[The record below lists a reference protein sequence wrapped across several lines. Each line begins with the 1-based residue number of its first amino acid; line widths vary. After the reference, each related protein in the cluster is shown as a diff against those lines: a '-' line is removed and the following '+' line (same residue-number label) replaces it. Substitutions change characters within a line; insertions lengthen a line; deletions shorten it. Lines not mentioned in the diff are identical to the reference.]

1 MATKNVIVLLFAG
14 LYLFIGEGHAQP
26 RNYSISMTEIRIPGI
41 ITLGKYQDLIE
52 LQGIP
57 NVKYYSSVN
66 PPVSNCTEKTIAP
79 QKKIRCEMLVYDAYE
94 YVHVGDSVQLVFIDL
109 RKSRLTI
116 QIQDLFI
123 NERTSQN
130 FFLSEIKKRG
140 WWSDDFVPY
149 KVGEM
154 EYHYCT
160 QSKVKNYL
168 LNFTEDPYSSV
179 TFTFHNLFF
188 DKKIWWI
195 EFPIMRIGGIVH

>member
-1 MATKNVIVLLFAG
+1 MATKKVIVLLFAG

-130 FFLSEIKKRG
+130 FF
-140 WWSDDFVPY
+140 
-149 KVGEM
+149 
-154 EYHYCT
+154 
-160 QSKVKNYL
+160 YL
-168 LNFTEDPYSSV
+168 
-179 TFTFHNLFF
+179 
-188 DKKIWWI
+188 K
-195 EFPIMRIGGIVH
+195 